1 MMDPTNRNLSHRR
14 AIYLDFEGEGVRQGT
29 ADIPPPHMAGT
40 YVTDPSKTVGGRYS
54 VTVFKATW
62 QPVKNGCREVTS
74 ITSIKDF
81 LWQLIELSISEGR
94 TIYYWTQH
102 ELAVVE
108 SLKDE
113 KLKKAFKEVSFNIK
127 PLAKRLVNRRRL
139 RLADHSD
146 KALNNFLKTL
156 CPNSQQVAEIRP
168 GAAESCRRLDNY
180 SGKAKRW
187 SRWTVQQK
195 SLAKSLIQY
204 NREDCLGLYQLTK
217 RSLMAASDS
226 EIEAPNGSA

>member
-14 AIYLDFEGEGVRQGT
+14 AIYLDFEGEGVRPGT
-29 ADIPPPHMAGT
+29 TDIPLPHMAGT
-40 YVTDPSKTVGGRYS
+40 YVTDSSKTVGGRYS
-54 VTVFKATW
+54 VTAFNETW
-62 QPVKNGCREVTS
+62 KPVKNGCREVTA
-74 ITSIKDF
+74 IMSIKEF
-81 LWQLIELSISEGR
+81 LWQLIELSISEDR

-108 SLKDE
+108 SLEDDE
-113 KLKKAFKEVSFNIK
+113 LTRAFKEVSLNIK
-127 PLAKRLVNRRRL
+127 PLAKRVVNRRRL

-156 CPNSQQVAEIRP
+156 CPNSQQVEEIQL

-187 SRWTVQQK
+187 SRWTDQQR

-204 NREDCLGLYQLTK
+204 NKEDCLGLYRLTK
-217 RSLMAASDS
+217 RSLVAA
-226 EIEAPNGSA
+226 